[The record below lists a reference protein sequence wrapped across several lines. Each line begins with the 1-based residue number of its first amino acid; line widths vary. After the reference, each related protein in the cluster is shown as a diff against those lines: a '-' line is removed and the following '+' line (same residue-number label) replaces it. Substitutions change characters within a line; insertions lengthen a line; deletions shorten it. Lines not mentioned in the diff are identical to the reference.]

1 MGSVGKHELKDYIL
15 QRLKVFNEEEL
26 DVQLV
31 IYDELLDH
39 ILRIDRVLRQPLGHL
54 LMVGASGAGKTVF
67 SRFVSW
73 LNGMQTFQIKVHKDY
88 SAEDFDMDLRGVLIQ
103 SGVEQQKMTFIFD
116 ESNILDTAFLERMN
130 ALLASGEV
138 PGLFE
143 DAEYMQ
149 LMQKLREQARKD
161 GLIIDSEEELYAMF
175 TTHVQNNLHIVFT
188 MNPAGGD
195 FSGRAATSPALFNRC
210 VINWWGT
217 WPQDALLQVAAE
229 FTESCDLNIGVPP
242 ELRTERKEEKKMD
255 DDDDQHYDKEVYG
268 VHLSVSQTI
277 VQFHQMVEK
286 VMEYLANN
294 MVRSTFVTPRHYLDL
309 IHHFVALFDEKR
321 QQLED
326 QQKHLNTGLKALAET
341 EEEVAQRQVEA
352 ELAEAKP
359 ALEAAQKAV
368 SNINKKQLNEIKAL
382 KKPPQMVEMTM
393 NCVVT
398 LMGKKI
404 KNWKDVQKLLGSN
417 DFIPSILKFDTN
429 SVKEKVRKKI
439 QKNYLSHEDFTFER
453 VNKASKV
460 AGPLVLWVK
469 SQIKFAHLLDSVEPM
484 TREITEL
491 KQRLGEKQ
499 QQAKELTATVAELEK
514 KIEEYKAE

>member
-1 MGSVGKHELKDYIL
+1 MLTKEDSKYDEIAAAKPQNTANWAWDLSVNSQQIGFSYDNRRATLKGRPTFQNKTLVIFCDEINLPAQDLYGTQTIITFLRQLICKGGYWHPINKNWIMLENIQFVGACNPPTDAGRVVLSPRFLNHCPLILVDFPGRESLLEIYGTFIRALLKLTPSIRQMADNVTTAMVDVYQNSQKRFNTDIQAHYVYSPRELSRWTRAMYRALAYIEDVGGTTAEEIVRLWAHEALRLFSDRLVDVEERKWTADMIHEVAGNQFSQCDLKQALVEPILYSDYLSKNYVSVDKHALKDYIL

-73 LNGMQTFQIKVHKDY
+73 LNGMTTFQIKVHKDY

-149 LMQKLREQARKD
+149 LIMKLREAARKD
-161 GLIIDSEEELYAMF
+161 GLIIDTEEELYQMF

-195 FSGRAATSPALFNRC
+195 FSNRAATSPALFNRC

-229 FTESCDLNIGVPP
+229 FTESCDLNIGVP
-242 ELRTERKEEKKMD
+242 
-255 DDDDQHYDKEVYG
+255 
-268 VHLSVSQTI
+268 
-277 VQFHQMVEK
+277 
-286 VMEYLANN
+286 
-294 MVRSTFVTPRHYLDL
+294 
-309 IHHFVALFDEKR
+309 
-321 QQLED
+321 
-326 QQKHLNTGLKALAET
+326 
-341 EEEVAQRQVEA
+341 
-352 ELAEAKP
+352 
-359 ALEAAQKAV
+359 
-368 SNINKKQLNEIKAL
+368 
-382 KKPPQMVEMTM
+382 
-393 NCVVT
+393 
-398 LMGKKI
+398 
-404 KNWKDVQKLLGSN
+404 
-417 DFIPSILKFDTN
+417 
-429 SVKEKVRKKI
+429 
-439 QKNYLSHEDFTFER
+439 
-453 VNKASKV
+453 
-460 AGPLVLWVK
+460 
-469 SQIKFAHLLDSVEPM
+469 
-484 TREITEL
+484 
-491 KQRLGEKQ
+491 
-499 QQAKELTATVAELEK
+499 
-514 KIEEYKAE
+514 